1 MAASIFNLE
10 LETCVLA
17 INLLLRFFGL
27 GAGFTHMHSIY
38 NVYNTSVV

>member
-27 GAGFTHMHSIY
+27 GAGFTSDHPCI
-38 NVYNTSVV
+38 VGIQCI